1 MYWFADNYTHN
12 FVVHK
17 FSFLYAYR
25 VFCFKYLYLQI
36 KIQQNCIGT
45 SVDFLNTLLS
55 LSFLLVRCCVFTF
68 ANQNNV
74 HHA

>member
-1 MYWFADNYTHN
+1 MRI
-12 FVVHK
+12 V
-17 FSFLYAYR
+17 

-45 SVDFLNTLLS
+45 SVDFLNALLS
-55 LSFLLVRCCVFTF
+55 LSFLLVRCFVFTF